1 MNLLDARRLTGLNV
15 IWDRPSAVLDVA
27 MELDDSLDQ
36 LIELWRAQT
45 GTMLEAVGWGTEQ
58 TTSHRFAGG
67 VSLALSA
74 PIDGLYAGIELAEW
88 AFAAVQAGLAGT
100 AAEDFD
106 VAAGRLSAL
115 IEDEANPGLLKLAG
129 NAASRNVAFLWDDD
143 EASVGLGK
151 GSVTW
156 PCTGLPDRVDWSAV
170 SNIPVGVVTGT
181 NGKTTT
187 VRLASRI
194 VRAAGLNAGL
204 SSTDAVA
211 VNDSIV
217 EQGDFSGPGGARTVL
232 RQKNVD
238 VAILE
243 TARGGLLRRGL
254 GVERADA
261 ALITNIAE
269 DHLGDFGSQNLD
281 ELLAVKWVVMGALD
295 ERSTAVLNADDPLL
309 VERAK
314 TLTVP
319 TIWFALGPEN
329 PAIAAH
335 TNNGGA
341 AVSVV
346 DDSIARYDGHDWLPI
361 CRVDEVPITLN
372 GIARHNTAN
381 ALGATSL
388 THALGI
394 DDNSI
399 RSGLLA
405 MTAEDNPGRCNFFRV
420 DGRDVLLD
428 FAHNPE
434 GMAAIFEIARQHPAK
449 RRLLAFA
456 QAGDRTDASIREL
469 ARGAW
474 AIGLDHVIVS
484 ELADYRRGREPG
496 EVFGLM
502 RDELLLAGADAR
514 QISHNELESQSLNEA
529 LERAA
534 PGDLVIMLALSDTKN
549 LLQELKSRAGA

>member
-1 MNLLDARRLTGLNV
+1 MKLLDARRLTGINV
-15 IWDRPSAVLDVA
+15 IWDRPSAVLDVVV
-27 MELDDSLDQ
+27 EPGDPVDE
-36 LIELWRAQT
+36 LIERWRAHARA
-45 GTMLEAVGWGTEQ
+45 MLEAVDWGNEQ

-74 PIDGLYAGIELAEW
+74 PIDGLYSAIELAEW
-88 AFAAVQAGLAGT
+88 AFETVQEEVTGVPGDPFDFHARRLRALV
-100 AAEDFD
+100 AE
-106 VAAGRLSAL
+106 
-115 IEDEANPGLLKLAG
+115 EANPALLELAAE
-129 NAASRNVAFLWDDD
+129 AADRGVAFLWDDD

-151 GSVTW
+151 GSTTW
-156 PCTGLPDRVDWSAV
+156 ASTKLPQNVDWASV
-170 SNIPVGVVTGT
+170 TNIPIGVVTGT

-187 VRLASRI
+187 VRLASHI

-211 VNDSIV
+211 VNDIV
-217 EQGDFSGPGGARTVL
+217 VEHGDFSGPGGARTVL
-232 RQKNVD
+232 RQTDVD

-269 DHLGDFGSQNLD
+269 DHLGDFGSQNLH
-281 ELLAVKWVVMGALD
+281 ELLSVKWVVTSALD
-295 ERSTAVLNADDPLL
+295 RHSKAILNADDPLL

-314 TLTVP
+314 SLTVP
-319 TIWFALGPEN
+319 IVWFALSPAN
-329 PAIAAH
+329 PVIAAH
-335 TNNGGA
+335 VRDGGA
-341 AVSVV
+341 AVSVI
-346 DDSIARYDGHDWLPI
+346 DGSIARYDGREWLPL
-361 CRVDEVPITLN
+361 CQVTDVPITLK

-381 ALGATSL
+381 ALGAAGL
-388 THALGI
+388 THVLGI
-394 DDNSI
+394 QDDSI
-399 RSGLLA
+399 SAGLRS
-405 MTAEDNPGRCNFFRV
+405 MTADDNPGRCNFFSV
-420 DGRDVLLD
+420 NGRDVLLD

-502 RDELLLAGADAR
+502 RDELLLAGANAS

-534 PGDLVIMLALSDTKN
+534 PGDLVIMLALSDTAN
-549 LLQELKSRAGA
+549 LLQDLKSRAGA